1 MEKEFNY
8 SILFKQA
15 IQKIKCIRNPH
26 AANPEFS
33 DMKWDDVRNELLFDF
48 GGNEHEKYE
57 RVITSAKDISLSCLH
72 FIILKLGEI
81 YGCQFKTIDAEI
93 KIDKGSKIYFLI
105 HDEKKM
111 SY

>member
-72 FIILKLGEI
+72 FIILKLGEMDVNL
-81 YGCQFKTIDAEI
+81 KR
-93 KIDKGSKIYFLI
+93 
-105 HDEKKM
+105 
-111 SY
+111 

>member
-15 IQKIKCIRNPH
+15 IQRIKCIRNPH

-48 GGNEHEKYE
+48 GGNEHMKESLPRQRIFLY
-57 RVITSAKDISLSCLH
+57 RVY
-72 FIILKLGEI
+72 ILL
-81 YGCQFKTIDAEI
+81 F
-93 KIDKGSKIYFLI
+93 
-105 HDEKKM
+105 
-111 SY
+111 